1 MLSLLTINDWTILSL
16 LPSNG
21 WAMLSL
27 LTINDWT
34 TLSLLPSNGWTT
46 LSLLTIHDW
55 TPLSLLTTICF
66 CQLCIICI
74 ICCHFVTLCCLTGG
88 GGGCTSVAFVLR
100 MISVVM
106 DNPARS
112 WPYDMIHQFVS
123 RGKVTLTRTYRSVI
137 YSYLSTSCCS
147 LGVAETAFVLHTG
160 LLLYLSEQLPFGGT
174 LMCASGF
181 LLLFI
186 RARIRVS

>member
-1 MLSLLTINDWTILSL
+1 MVGLLCLCCQQFFFDNFVFFV
-16 LPSNG
+16 P
-21 WAMLSL
+21 
-27 LTINDWT
+27 
-34 TLSLLPSNGWTT
+34 TLSL
-46 LSLLTIHDW
+46 
-55 TPLSLLTTICF
+55 
-66 CQLCIICI
+66 
-74 ICCHFVTLCCLTGG
+74 CHFVLLDTGG

-123 RGKVTLTRTYRSVI
+123 RGKVAITRTYRSVI

-174 LMCASGF
+174 LLMCGAGGF
-181 LLLFI
+181 LLLFVLTCLDSPFFVCFRDDMFGI
-186 RARIRVS
+186 TLFRHLWRQVCGNLPSRDTQ